1 MKSFCV
7 SFSMFSFIRKKPWI
21 GNFGGKLST
30 FCLYNTYGTDERL
43 DNVSEPKLT
52 LHESGIL
59 YRKFSAAFGNQLR
72 MILRKERKNSMRSLD
87 NTYELRLKFI
97 SKDIKY
103 LYPYV
108 WDCFQTVSRLSQL
121 DVVLQ
126 QRTPQHFNSLQR
138 KLGGMRV
145 TKIEIFSYRD
155 MHNYFFRQT
164 EL

>member
-30 FCLYNTYGTDERL
+30 FRLYNTYGTYERL
-43 DNVSEPKLT
+43 DKISEPKLT

-103 LYPYV
+103 IYPYV
-108 WDCFQTVSRLSQL
+108 WDCFQTVTTGRSPTENSTTLQL
-121 DVVLQ
+121 AA
-126 QRTPQHFNSLQR
+126 
-138 KLGGMRV
+138 K
-145 TKIEIFSYRD
+145 EIGWDEGNKNR
-155 MHNYFFRQT
+155 NFFI
-164 EL
+164 